1 MRNSGGTT
9 LITGGAGYIGMLVA
23 EKLLAASR
31 DVRALDLLLR
41 DQQGCAEGTDPPVRI
56 GAVRLPLEK
65 PARCRGLGVMAA
77 GFERATSR
85 V

>member
-1 MRNSGGTT
+1 VRNSGGTT

-41 DQQGCAEGTDPPVRI
+41 DQQGCAEARIRREDP
-56 GAVRLPLEK
+56 
-65 PARCRGLGVMAA
+65 RGEAA
-77 GFERATSR
+77 A
-85 V
+85 